1 MPNELQELKGWQKLH
16 WPPPHTLPLMSSAM
30 QRLKFPFCVGQVGL
44 GVGAT
49 TGLRVGLLV
58 GLGVGRFVVGSS
70 DG

>member
-1 MPNELQELKGWQKLH
+1 MPNELQVLKGWQKLH

-30 QRLKFPFCVGQVGL
+30 QRLKSSFWQVGL

-58 GLGVGRFVVGSS
+58 GLGVGRFVVGAS